1 MCGEG
6 RSKKEGSEEPLFTK
20 LKMNGPK
27 VVLLLGVGT
36 ECSLYCNVNETEN
49 TASVKVKYNNNF
61 LHKRDSVTRFFTSLF
76 SSSKD
81 STCAPHEQFG
91 NFFVFVTI
99 FDCKFCTYLSENEK
113 VPKLCF
119 LFIRGTCI
127 FWLKRGSK
135 FRDTVP

>member
-1 MCGEG
+1 MAQ
-6 RSKKEGSEEPLFTK
+6 K
-20 LKMNGPK
+20 LSF
-27 VVLLLGVGT
+27 VGT

-91 NFFVFVTI
+91 NFFVFVKI
-99 FDCKFCTYLSENEK
+99 FDCNF
-113 VPKLCF
+113 
-119 LFIRGTCI
+119 FIRFGDLEI
-127 FWLKRGSK
+127 FNYCYWVCKCTK
-135 FRDTVP
+135 VTFFA